1 MTLTTE
7 VFTLP
12 FLLLTVALVGGLRVG
27 ARVELLP
34 PSLFS
39 LVLAILA
46 IAALTRSGAL
56 RPERLMHASRTSLA
70 NVNGLAI
77 LLALV
82 GATAQ
87 ALALVTPEWGLPR
100 ITVSLFLFVLLLN
113 THAAAPDRT
122 RVLRSFAV
130 IFGATFLL
138 KFVVLAALSDPVQ
151 GRLGRAL
158 QILLEGVTLGTLVQP
173 VYRDATGY
181 VALAALVMYLAALAL
196 LPHGPPPSTGSA
208 LVSTGGSRTA
218 PTTIT

>member
-12 FLLLTVALVGGLRVG
+12 LLLLTVALVGGLRVG

-46 IAALTRSGAL
+46 IAALTRTGAL
-56 RPERLMHASRTSLA
+56 RPERLMHGSRTSLA

-130 IFGATFLL
+130 IFGATFIL
-138 KFVVLAALSDPVQ
+138 KFVILAALSDPVQ

-196 LPHGPPPSTGSA
+196 LPHGPSSSTGSA
-208 LVSTGGSRTA
+208 LLSTGGSRSA